1 MNKIYSFIIAAML
14 LMSVTSKAQTDFS
27 FGADFVSSYM
37 WRGVATAGASIQPA
51 VDLTAGGF
59 SIGAWGSVEVAG
71 FGYKEVDL
79 AIGYSIGGFS
89 IGLTD
94 YWWDGE
100 GAFNYFKFKED
111 QHSHLLEVNLEYELE
126 SGLSFSWNT
135 MVAGTGDKYLAE
147 TDTKRAYSTY
157 VEADYSFDVKDVS
170 LTAALG
176 FNPWKSNVLYT
187 GAYPYATDEL
197 AVTNI
202 SLIASKSISVTDRFS
217 LPVFGQLAFNPA
229 TEDVFLV
236 FGISF

>member
-1 MNKIYSFIIAAML
+1 MNKIFSFIIAAML
-14 LMSVTSKAQTDFS
+14 LMPVTSKAQTDFS
-27 FGADFVSSYM
+27 FRADFVSSYM

-51 VDLTAGGF
+51 MGLTAGGF
-59 SIGAWGSVEVAG
+59 SIGTWGSVEVAG

-79 AIGYSIGGFS
+79 AIGYSVGGFS

-111 QHSHLLEVNLEYELE
+111 QHSHLLEVNLGYELE

-135 MVAGTGDKYLAE
+135 MVARTGDKYLDDSE
-147 TDTKRAYSTY
+147 TKRAYSTY
-157 VEADYSFDVKDVS
+157 VEAGYSFDVKDVN
-170 LTAALG
+170 LTASLG

-187 GAYPYATDEL
+187 DAYPYATDGL

-202 SLIASKSISVTDRFS
+202 SLTASKSISISDRFS
-217 LPVFGQLAFNPA
+217 LPVFSQLAFNPA